1 MTLTQ
6 KLIQNLSKNRNV
18 QSFLSDFEKL
28 SDDLKEKRKLL
39 NQKWT
44 SGKKKTVSQAYGQY
58 QKVVKSISKAQ
69 LELDREVSKAI
80 SLIIKS
86 ADDVEKNLT
95 AYKKMAIAKKAKV
108 EKLIA
113 SKQAQFSRTSAKK
126 AKSTKPRK
134 AATPK
139 ASRRKTTRK
148 K

>member
-6 KLIQNLSKNRNV
+6 KLIQNLSKNKNV

-28 SDDLKEKRKLL
+28 SSDLKKRSKQL
-39 NQKWT
+39 NQMWT
-44 SGKKKTVSQAYGQY
+44 TEKSKTVAQAQTQYHKMVKNISQ
-58 QKVVKSISKAQ
+58 AQ

-95 AYKKMAIAKKAKV
+95 AYKKKAMAQKAKV
-108 EKLIA
+108 EKVMSSNKVKTA
-113 SKQAQFSRTSAKK
+113 GKK
-126 AKSTKPRK
+126 AKMS
-134 AATPK
+134 
-139 ASRRKTTRK
+139 KTTAKVARKGSRK